1 MNVMIPLPSSIRAS
15 AWDAGNA
22 HMHKAGRTKWAWDD
36 FTAASAEHERLVA
49 VSYARPNDQRH
60 HRYVRFQIAE
70 QMERAGLF
78 TSTSSM
84 ADIHRQI
91 DLAMEGLKE
100 GAASTSSA
108 EGKRSATAGEVKTQP
123 AASPPQ

>member
-1 MNVMIPLPSSIRAS
+1 
-15 AWDAGNA
+15 
-22 HMHKAGRTKWAWDD
+22 MHRAGRTKWAWDD

-78 TSTSSM
+78 TSASSM
-84 ADIHRQI
+84 TDILRQI
-91 DLAMEGLKE
+91 DLAMEGLNE
-100 GAASTSSA
+100 PAASTSPASTSPA
-108 EGKRSATAGEVKTQP
+108 EGKRAAAATEASDRP
-123 AASPPQ
+123 AASPQL